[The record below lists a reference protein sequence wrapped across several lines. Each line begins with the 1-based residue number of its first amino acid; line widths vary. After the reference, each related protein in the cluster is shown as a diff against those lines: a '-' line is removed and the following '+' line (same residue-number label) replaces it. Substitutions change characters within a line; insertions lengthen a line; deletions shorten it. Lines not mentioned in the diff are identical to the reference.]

1 MLRGLVQVILF
12 VQDMQRQVEFYRDQ
26 LGLPVLQPDGLRDYR
41 GEFWVTLDAGGCAL
55 ALHGGG
61 QQRQGEDAPKLVF
74 GVRDMEAVREVL
86 LARGVPLGDV
96 RAVAPGIEICD
107 GRDPEGNAFSLQARD

>member
-12 VQDMQRQVEFYRDQ
+12 VRDMEQQVQFYRDQ
-26 LGLPVLQPDGLRDYR
+26 LGMPVLQPEGLRDYR
-41 GEFWVTLDAGGCAL
+41 SEFWVTLDAGACVL

-61 QQRQGEDAPKLVF
+61 AGRQGEDAPKLVF

-86 LARGVPLGDV
+86 LGRGVHLTDV
-96 RAVAPGIEICD
+96 RAVAPGIQICD